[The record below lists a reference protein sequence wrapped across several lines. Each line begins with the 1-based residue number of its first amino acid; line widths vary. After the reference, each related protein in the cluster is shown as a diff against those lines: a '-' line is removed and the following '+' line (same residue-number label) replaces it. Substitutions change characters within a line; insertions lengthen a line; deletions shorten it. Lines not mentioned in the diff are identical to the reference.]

1 MRTILIITFIVVYV
15 LYQQNLALAYDPFKK
30 PESQAEQSE
39 SLPDKLIK
47 HFVPSTRQTSN
58 LRPQRIMRKKKWTK
72 PINRAKDFVI
82 LGKVKNCYIVKDK
95 ITESLFS
102 WKEGEKKNNCK
113 IKDWKIECYKLSYE

>member
-58 LRPQRIMRKKKWTK
+58 
-72 PINRAKDFVI
+72 
-82 LGKVKNCYIVKDK
+82 
-95 ITESLFS
+95 
-102 WKEGEKKNNCK
+102 
-113 IKDWKIECYKLSYE
+113 